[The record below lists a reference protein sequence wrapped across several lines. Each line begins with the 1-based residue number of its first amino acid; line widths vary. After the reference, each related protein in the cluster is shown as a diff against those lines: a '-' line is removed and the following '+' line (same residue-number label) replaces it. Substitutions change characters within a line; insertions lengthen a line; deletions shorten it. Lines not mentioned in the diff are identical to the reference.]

1 MKILLL
7 CNKSPWPLY
16 EGGPIAMYAIINGLL
31 EAGHQVKVLAAN
43 TNKYAV
49 DPITIP
55 AEFAQN
61 TGIEFA
67 YIDLSIKPLD
77 ALINYFSGKSYHVTR
92 FRNSEFAGK
101 LERILKNETFDIIQV
116 EMLYTTIYLDIIRKF
131 SKAPVVLRAHNIE
144 HLIWKGIAENCR
156 IPLKKHYLK
165 HLYLTLKDYEMETI
179 NKIDGIVS
187 ITFTDAVFFGRN
199 ARNVPVLAVPFG
211 INPEHYPVSTRETDT
226 PDFFNI
232 GSMDWIPNAE
242 GLHWFLNKV
251 WPEIAARHPNSRF
264 FLAGRNMPDWMANFK
279 ANGVEIVGEV
289 KDAREFMRQ
298 HDIMIVPLFSGSGIR
313 IKIIEAMTAGKVVI
327 SSTIGAE
334 GIEYK
339 NGEHLII
346 ANSADDFVNAIDKVL
361 TDKTYRHT
369 IEQNARSLMLSLH
382 DNHILIQRLVSF
394 YHRLIQKQS

>member
-7 CNKSPWPLY
+7 CNKSPWPLH

-49 DPITIP
+49 DPITLP
-55 AEFAQN
+55 EEFAKN

-67 YIDLSIKPLD
+67 YIDLSIKPLA
-77 ALINYFSGKSYHVTR
+77 ALSNYISGTSYHVSR
-92 FRNSEFAGK
+92 FRNTEFAEK
-101 LERILKNETFDIIQV
+101 LEKILKKDTFDIIQV
-116 EMLYTTIYLDIIRKF
+116 EMLYTTVYMDIIRKH

-144 HLIWKGIAENCR
+144 HLIWKRIAENCR
-156 IPLKKHYLK
+156 IPFKKHYLNQ
-165 HLYLTLKDYEMETI
+165 LYLSLRDYEMNVI
-179 NKIDGIVS
+179 NKVDGIVS

-211 INPEHYPVSTRETDT
+211 IDPQHYPVSTRDTAT
-226 PDFFNI
+226 PDLFNI
-232 GSMDWIPNAE
+232 GSMNWIPNAE
-242 GLHWFLNKV
+242 GIQWFLNKV
-251 WPEIAARHPNSRF
+251 WPEVTAKNPGIELH
-264 FLAGRNMPDWMANFK
+264 LAGRKMPEWMLHFK
-279 ANGVEIVGEV
+279 SPGLIIEGEV
-289 KDAREFMRQ
+289 PDARDFMKQ

-339 NGEHLII
+339 NGEHLLI
-346 ANSADDFVNAIDKVL
+346 ADTREQFIEAINRVVNDKQFRREL
-361 TDKTYRHT
+361 A
-369 IEQNARSLMLSLH
+369 ENARKLMLSLH
-382 DNHILIQRLVSF
+382 DNHVLIERLVSF
-394 YHRLIQKQS
+394 YQRLIKSH